1 MFMQF
6 SLAETKRMF
15 STELVER
22 LNAYSGRP
30 WKDLLR
36 GKPIGG
42 SPVWNPAGK
51 GVSPIIFAWSPHH
64 PF

>member
-36 GKPIGG
+36 GKPIGEKASG
-42 SPVWNPAGK
+42 RSRRQTPAAHGC
-51 GVSPIIFAWSPHH
+51 PEP
-64 PF
+64 